1 MSKLKQ
7 IIVFFLIVFN
17 LYFPKGG
24 IKIGD
29 VPITIGMLLIIIL
42 GGWMFINSFATN
54 RLMLI
59 DKDRINIVF
68 AWIPFQLI
76 IIISIVFNGVGSLS
90 NVLSMLFNFIFLP
103 YCMVFIGGY
112 YFDKID
118 KNFLYKLIK
127 IGIIFVSIYGIIA
140 FFYKYITG
148 DFINIPYLT
157 INADDIENAEY
168 KNIDRGDFFK
178 LVSTYQN
185 GNIYGISM
193 LMLLP
198 IFCYL
203 EKNRFIKLLVKLSLI
218 LTLSRTVWF
227 GLILYEII
235 YTFIENFSVKR
246 IMYCLL
252 FIISIIFIIIYI
264 INIIELDIDFL
275 LDTSMGGR
283 INYFYEYDIN
293 FISEK
298 PVRDIAEIVY
308 LGIIN
313 NFGIV
318 GLLLFFIAV
327 ISPVI
332 VFLKNK
338 TNNKIS
344 KYALMGY
351 IIYLIIACVDGAIL
365 LIPIMIFYWF
375 LVLLIT
381 NKFNIS

>member
-76 IIISIVFNGVGSLS
+76 IIISIVFNEISSLPD
-90 NVLSMLFNFIFLP
+90 VLSMIFNFIFLP
-103 YCMVFIGGY
+103 YCMVFIGSY
-112 YFDKID
+112 YFNKVDRE
-118 KNFLYKLIK
+118 FLYKLIK

-140 FFYKYITG
+140 FFYKFITG
-148 DFINIPYLT
+148 DLINIPYLT
-157 INADDIENAEY
+157 INADDTENAEY
-168 KNIDRGDFFK
+168 KNIDRGGFFK

-203 EKNRFIKLLVKLSLI
+203 EKNTFIKLLVKFSLI
-218 LTLSRTVWF
+218 LTLSRTIWF
-227 GLILYEII
+227 GLIVYEFINAFII
-235 YTFIENFSVKR
+235 NFSVKK
-246 IMYCLL
+246 IIYCILS
-252 FIISIIFIIIYI
+252 IISTIFIIVYML
-264 INIIELDIDFL
+264 NIIELNVDFL

-283 INYFYEYDIN
+283 INYFYKYDMN

-298 PVRDIAEIVY
+298 PLGSIAEIVY

-327 ISPVI
+327 ISPI
-332 VFLKNK
+332 VVFFKNK
-338 TNNKIS
+338 INNEVN
-344 KYALMGY
+344 KYALIGY
-351 IIYLIIACVDGAIL
+351 IIYLIISCVDGAIL
-365 LIPIMIFYWF
+365 LVPVMIFYWF
-375 LVLLIT
+375 IVLLIT
-381 NKFNIS
+381 DKINMS